1 LKITTKTRYGLRAM
15 MEIARETSNNGIF
28 QKDIATRQKISNK
41 YLDQIILSLKSAG
54 LISNVRGKKSGYV
67 LSKPAQEITLLDI
80 YKAFEPDIQVV
91 DCIAPNYICEKEK
104 YCSAK
109 LFWVGLNNLVT
120 DYFRSFT
127 LTDILSQQ
135 IDLETIEGINPTCPQ

>member
-1 LKITTKTRYGLRAM
+1 MI
-15 MEIARETSNNGIF
+15 EIARETSNNGIF
-28 QKDIATRQKISNK
+28 QKDIAARQKLSNK
-41 YLDQIILSLKSAG
+41 YLDQIILSLKLAG
-54 LISNVRGKKSGYV
+54 LISNVKGKKSGYV
-67 LSKPAQEITLLDI
+67 LSKTAEEITLLDI
-80 YKAFEPDIQVV
+80 YKAFEPEIQIV

-127 LTDILSQQ
+127 LADMLNQQ
-135 IDLETIEGINPTCPQ
+135 IDLETIAGITPDCSL